1 MSTPPK
7 TKNYTITETAKISGL
22 PESTLRYYETI
33 GLIRPIFRDINT
45 KRRVYSEDDVNLVV
59 AVACLNATGF
69 SIEDMRAYLDN
80 RELGDKG
87 ASAQIEL
94 LNGQLRHLEQ
104 EMHFAQLRIEYVK
117 SKVDFWRAII
127 KKDEMAIEIS
137 REKTFLIADKLKLP
151 KIIDSESVS

>member
-1 MSTPPK
+1 MSTSSKAK
-7 TKNYTITETAKISGL
+7 TYTITETAKISGL

-33 GLIRPIFRDINT
+33 GLIEPIGRDKNT

-80 RELGDKG
+80 RELGDAG

-94 LNGQLRHLEQ
+94 LSGQLKHLEE
-104 EMHFAQLRIEYVK
+104 EMHYAELRIEYVK
-117 SKVDFWRAII
+117 SKVDFWQSIV
-127 KKDEMAIEIS
+127 KKDSKAIEAS
-137 REKTFLIADKLKLP
+137 RKKTYAIADEMKLP
-151 KIIDSESVS
+151 KATTRVK